1 MKFWCLINLF
11 MSALAIF
18 FSIHIIQLVSFI
30 SIKLFIT
37 FFEYHFNVCRVY
49 NNIPTFIPNT
59 CKLYLTFYLFTDL
72 QQSYLFCQTF
82 QRIRFFFVFLLFV
95 LFYWFLPFIIFFF
108 ISSVQFS
115 LSVVSDSL
123 QPRESQHARP
133 PSLLLTS

>member
-1 MKFWCLINLF
+1 MEEFCEIKAISFLNISQNSSTRTCDLGIFFAKKYFCYTFNFFYKCRHYKYLF

-95 LFYWFLPFIIFFF
+95 LFY
-108 ISSVQFS
+108 
-115 LSVVSDSL
+115 
-123 QPRESQHARP
+123 
-133 PSLLLTS
+133 